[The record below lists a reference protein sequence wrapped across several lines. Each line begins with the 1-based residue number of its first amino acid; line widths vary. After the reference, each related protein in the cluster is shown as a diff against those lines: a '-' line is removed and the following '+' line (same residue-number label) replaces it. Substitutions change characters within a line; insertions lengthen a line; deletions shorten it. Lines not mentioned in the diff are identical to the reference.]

1 MSIDCN
7 IRSCSNEFA
16 QVVIR
21 EGDDDLP
28 LCLSCTEAFR
38 LGMNSAQVQFVLL
51 EDWESD
57 ETENGAII
65 FCRISN
71 CQAEAIQVAI
81 REGENDLPLCGSCI
95 EAFSQGMNCPE
106 GQIVSLEEWLSE
118 EDEED
123 GELPWWGDPAADTLI
138 NKAVMELDFLEEE
151 SDVRQQAW
159 WDDPAAE
166 TLANMAVKEAFYPG
180 STIQDGTSSSASP
193 G

>member
-7 IRSCSNEFA
+7 IRSCPNKFA

-21 EGDDDLP
+21 EGDDDLL
-28 LCLSCTEAFR
+28 LCLSCAEAFR
-38 LGMNSAQVQFVLL
+38 LGMNVAQVQFVPL
-51 EDWESD
+51 EDWEAD
-57 ETENGAII
+57 ETVNGAII

-81 REGENDLPLCGSCI
+81 REGENDLPLCGTCI

-123 GELPWWGDPAADTLI
+123 GELPWWDDPAADTLT
-138 NKAVMELDFLEEE
+138 NKAVMELDFLEKE
-151 SDVRQQAW
+151 SDVRQEAW

-166 TLANMAVKEAFYPG
+166 TLANIAVKEVFYPG